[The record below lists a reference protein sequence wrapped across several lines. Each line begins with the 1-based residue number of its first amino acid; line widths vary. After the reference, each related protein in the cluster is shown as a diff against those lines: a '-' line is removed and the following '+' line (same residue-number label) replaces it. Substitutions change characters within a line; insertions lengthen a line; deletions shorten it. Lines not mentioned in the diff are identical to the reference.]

1 MDETEALTAWHE
13 AGHATMA
20 IIEGGTVEHVTLE
33 PPDDYGP
40 QRYGETITRW
50 PPQMNQLELLKSE
63 VLVSLAGPVVE
74 MLYSNNRQTISEV
87 QEWKADWMRAVASAR
102 SCTQNEDEAMKLIHH
117 CEAELLALFEVP
129 NTGRQSQRLPKNS
142 WHIIRSNT
150 NKFTTPFLSGI
161 VAEHRFGFRAAK
173 RAAPNAA
180 VDFMTK
186 INCSRAFAPSERG
199 RNFNRESG

>member
-129 NTGRQSQRLPKNS
+129 KYWSAVSAIAEELLAHYTIEHQQIYDTFSF
-142 WHIIRSNT
+142 WHR
-150 NKFTTPFLSGI
+150 
-161 VAEHRFGFRAAK
+161 R
-173 RAAPNAA
+173 
-180 VDFMTK
+180 
-186 INCSRAFAPSERG
+186 
-199 RNFNRESG
+199 